1 MKLSQVT
8 KKQLHYARMVPG
20 ENSVWELFS
29 QDGEMKMYKR
39 EELMDGRVVDPL

>member
-1 MKLSQVT
+1 
-8 KKQLHYARMVPG
+8 MVPG

-39 EELMDGRVVDPL
+39 EELMDGRVVDPLKALHQIKGNSDSEN